1 MSTLVAQGEVGPVI
15 PVSDIAT
22 ARAFYEGRLGLRG
35 SETPG
40 GYRLDAAG
48 ATRVYL
54 LELPQDAGHAN
65 WPVASFKVDNVEAA
79 VKELNDGG
87 TEPLSMADSGF
98 DLDERGIARQEGL
111 AVAWFADPDGN
122 IFTVFQAT

>member
-1 MSTLVAQGEVGPVI
+1 MTHVVQGEVGPVI

-40 GYRLDAAG
+40 GGYRLDAGG

-54 LELPQDAGHAN
+54 LELPQDAGRAT
-65 WPVASFKVDNVEAA
+65 WPVASFQVTDVDAA
-79 VKELNDGG
+79 VKEL
-87 TEPLSMADSGF
+87 TEAGPRPVGNHRA
-98 DLDERGIARQEGL
+98 AGL
-111 AVAWFADPDGN
+111 TGS
-122 IFTVFQAT
+122 